1 MICLKRNRLMEF
13 LSINKCSWNV
23 QQTFYFPP
31 YFYLKIKIY
40 QLISL
45 YISWLTH
52 SYLQTSRKTVFTS
65 DHKLIFSFT
74 HNLKSKCYVIN
85 SFFFHSFAR
94 ERESGRVH
102 LKGNF
107 TFYFL
112 NYWML
117 KYPFGS
123 FSFIFVTYQLFINI
137 RENITDLRKRKM
149 H

>member
-85 SFFFHSFAR
+85 SFFFSFFR
-94 ERESGRVH
+94 ERE
-102 LKGNF
+102 
-107 TFYFL
+107 
-112 NYWML
+112 
-117 KYPFGS
+117 
-123 FSFIFVTYQLFINI
+123 
-137 RENITDLRKRKM
+137 RKRKSSSEREF
-149 H
+149 HFLFLKLLNAEISVRKFFLHFCDVSIVY